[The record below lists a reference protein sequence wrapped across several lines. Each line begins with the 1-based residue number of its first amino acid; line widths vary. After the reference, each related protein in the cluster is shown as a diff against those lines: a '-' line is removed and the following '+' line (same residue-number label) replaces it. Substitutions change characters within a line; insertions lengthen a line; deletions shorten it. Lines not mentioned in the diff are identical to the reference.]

1 MPATLPPTF
10 DHYATHVIQQ
20 LVSRSAF
27 VFLPSTSLDAHA
39 PAILPDSTVSI
50 VPEPG
55 STVTGAAGGKAK
67 IKTGRPSALDLQRRA
82 IRAMTALDAWAT
94 NAASLDG
101 DSSAPSSSASPYA
114 TASITSDNYTQAK
127 KILASTIH
135 PSHISSAEQATLSKM
150 KQLEE
155 IWTRQGWDRDTTATG
170 DAAEGGSSSNDNG
183 REGIRQI
190 EKAMGMPDGL
200 LGLSRAVNADPDVG
214 IDVEKDIE

>member
-10 DHYATHVIQQ
+10 DHYATHIIQQ

-27 VFLPSTSLDAHA
+27 VFLPSTSLDAQA
-39 PAILPDSTVSI
+39 PAVLPDSTVSI

-55 STVTGAAGGKAK
+55 STVTGAPGGKAK

-94 NAASLDG
+94 TAASLDQV
-101 DSSAPSSSASPYA
+101 SSTPNSSASPYA

-127 KILASTIH
+127 KILTSTIPPTH
-135 PSHISSAEQATLSKM
+135 LSSAEQATLSKM

-155 IWTRQGWDRDTTATG
+155 IWIRQGWDKDTATG
-170 DAAEGGSSSNDNG
+170 DAAEGGSSSNENG
-183 REGIRQI
+183 KEGIRQI
-190 EKAMGMPDGL
+190 EKAMGTPEGL
-200 LGLSRAVNADPDVG
+200 LGLSKAVNADADVL
-214 IDVEKDIE
+214 